1 MNKLITI
8 LLMGLLTWA
17 TAAQAN
23 EREVQ
28 AAQYPAYVE
37 AIRMAASSAVGFN
50 CSNGN
55 RINPSES
62 SLTSINSSSVTQIN
76 VSTVGTQPLIK
87 VTSGTGSSRRTLE
100 ITTNEARTA
109 ILSYRKLSYEPG
121 RVNTGTLDNPNII
134 DSWIL
139 TEDITCTTVSN

>member
-1 MNKLITI
+1 MNKLITV
-8 LLMGLLTWA
+8 LLMGLLTWTA
-17 TAAQAN
+17 AAQAS

-28 AAQYPAYVE
+28 PAQYPAYIE
-37 AIRMAASSAVGFN
+37 AIRVAASSVAGFN
-50 CSNGN
+50 CTNGHRVEPSN
-55 RINPSES
+55 S
-62 SLTSINSSSVTQIN
+62 SLTSINSSYVAQIT

-87 VTSGTGSSRRTLE
+87 VTSRTGSAQLTLE

-109 ILSYRKLSYEPG
+109 ILAYRKLSYAPG

-139 TEDITCTTVSN
+139 TEDLTCTTVSN